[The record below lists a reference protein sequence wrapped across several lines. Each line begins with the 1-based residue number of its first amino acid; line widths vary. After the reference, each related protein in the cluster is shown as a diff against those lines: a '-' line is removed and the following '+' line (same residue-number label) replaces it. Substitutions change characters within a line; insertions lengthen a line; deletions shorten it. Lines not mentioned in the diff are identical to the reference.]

1 MERKLFL
8 HHFLN
13 ISKLLEDRIREDLDP
28 MGIFHGQGK
37 VLAELYKND
46 GMTQISIA
54 KTLGISP
61 ATVTNMVKRMET
73 GGLVK
78 RYSDKHDDRVIR
90 VHLTKEGNR
99 SAEKVIE
106 VWENIDSYIRTLMPE
121 ADLESLNRILERIKF
136 GLGGTTEEQEADYT
150 ESDLS
155 S

>member
-1 MERKLFL
+1 MEQKLFL
-8 HHFLN
+8 HLFLN

-28 MGIFHGQGK
+28 MGIFHGQGR

-61 ATVTNMVKRMET
+61 ATVTNMVKRMEA

-99 SAEKVIE
+99 SAEKVIG
-106 VWENIDSYIRTLMPE
+106 VWENIDSFIKTLVPQNE
-121 ADLESLNRILERIKF
+121 LESMHRVLDKVRF
-136 GLGGTTEEQEADYT
+136 GLGGAVEES
-150 ESDLS
+150 ESGCSETVLQA
-155 S
+155 

>member
-8 HHFLN
+8 HLFLN

-61 ATVTNMVKRMET
+61 ATVTNMVKRMES

-78 RYSDKHDDRVIR
+78 RHSDKHDDRVIR

-121 ADLESLNRILERIKF
+121 TDLESLHKVLNKVKF
-136 GLGGTTEEQEADYT
+136 GLGGADEGC
-150 ESDLS
+150 ESGCRESVLQS
-155 S
+155 